1 VGEIGLGEGSGD
13 VEGYVVFEKGVV
25 VLLLLG
31 VFEAEEK

>member
-13 VEGYVVFEKGVV
+13 VEGYVVLEKGVV

-31 VFEAEEK
+31 VESVEK